1 MNVIMVIAISIEFWV
16 VTLIQKNNQ
25 SHFMITRLNKKNQ
38 EKWWPQLFI
47 NTVIGGK
54 NRYNL
59 VNFIAAPIVLNKYE
73 LSDFYTEWVPFH
85 YYPKNV
91 FFAYDDGSTIFI
103 HIFFGF
109 SFKKKKDQSI
119 FYFKQIKRHFL
130 YL

>member
-16 VTLIQKNNQ
+16 VTLIRKNNQ

-85 YYPKNV
+85 YYPKCFLCIWWRFDN
-91 FFAYDDGSTIFI
+91 FHS
-103 HIFFGF
+103 HFFGF